1 MINFKNIILNT
12 DSYKTS
18 HYKQYPPKTEAVSS
32 YIEARGGAYDST
44 LFFGLQVFLEDY
56 LSKPI
61 TLKDIDEAQEILTAH
76 GVPFYR
82 EGWEYILNTHN
93 GMLPVEIEAVA
104 EGTVVPIHNALVQL
118 VNTDPKCY
126 WLTSYLE
133 TALLRAVWYP
143 TTVATISFQ
152 IKQIIKNALDI
163 SCEKPEQEIY
173 FKLHDFGA
181 RGVSSHE
188 SAMIGGLAHLV
199 NFRGTDT
206 IISLLSARNY
216 YQETIAGFSIPAAE
230 HSTMTAWGQEHETE
244 AFANMIDQ
252 FGGPGKLFA
261 VVSDSYDIYNAVSNV
276 WGKALKDKVV
286 NNGGTL
292 VIRPD
297 SGEPTVVVLNVLN
310 ALLKAFGYQTNE
322 KGYKVLP
329 RCVRVIQGD
338 GVNPKSIKA
347 ILDLMLEQKISAENI
362 AFGMGGAL
370 LQQMNRDTCMFAM
383 KANAVKINGLWR
395 DIWKNPVTD
404 SGKVSKRGRL
414 KLIKKE
420 TGGGVHEFTTVP
432 REEASGENILIPVY
446 RDGRILKK
454 WTLDEIRKRSEQ
466 YLK

>member
-32 YIEARGGAYDST
+32 YIEARGGNYERT

-56 LSKPI
+56 LSRPI
-61 TLKDIDEAQEILTAH
+61 TLKDIDEAQEMLTAH

-152 IKQIIKNALDI
+152 IKQIIKDALDI
-163 SCEKPEQEIY
+163 SCETPGSEIY

-181 RGVSSHE
+181 RGVSSLE

-206 IISLLSARNY
+206 IVSLLSARNY
-216 YQETIAGFSIPAAE
+216 YQETIAGFSIPASE

-252 FGGPGKLFA
+252 FGGPGKLVA

-276 WGKALKDKVV
+276 WGKTLKEKVI
-286 NNGGTL
+286 NSGGTL

-310 ALLKAFGYQTNE
+310 MLLKAFGYETNK
-322 KGYKVLP
+322 KGFKVLP

-404 SGKVSKRGRL
+404 SVKVSKRGRL
-414 KLIKKE
+414 KLVKKE
-420 TGGGVHEFTTVP
+420 TAPGIYEFATVA
-432 REEASGENILIPVY
+432 REDAAGDNMLIPVY
-446 RDGRILKK
+446 RNGRILKK

>member
-18 HYKQYPPKTEAVSS
+18 HYKQYPQKTEAVSS
-32 YIEARGGAYDST
+32 YIEARGGDHERT

-56 LSKPI
+56 LSQPI

-104 EGTVVPIHNALVQL
+104 EGSVVPIHNALVQL

-152 IKQIIKNALDI
+152 IKQIIKDALDI
-163 SCEKPEQEIY
+163 SCETPGSEIY

-181 RGVSSHE
+181 RGVSSLE

-206 IISLLSARNY
+206 IVSLLSARNY
-216 YQETIAGFSIPAAE
+216 YQETIAGFSIPASE

-252 FGGPGKLFA
+252 FGGPGK
-261 VVSDSYDIYNAVSNV
+261 Y
-276 WGKALKDKVV
+276 
-286 NNGGTL
+286 
-292 VIRPD
+292 
-297 SGEPTVVVLNVLN
+297 PTVMTFITPYRTYGVK
-310 ALLKAFGYQTNE
+310 LLK
-322 KGYKVLP
+322 
-329 RCVRVIQGD
+329 
-338 GVNPKSIKA
+338 IK
-347 ILDLMLEQKISAENI
+347 L
-362 AFGMGGAL
+362 
-370 LQQMNRDTCMFAM
+370 
-383 KANAVKINGLWR
+383 
-395 DIWKNPVTD
+395 
-404 SGKVSKRGRL
+404 
-414 KLIKKE
+414 
-420 TGGGVHEFTTVP
+420 
-432 REEASGENILIPVY
+432 
-446 RDGRILKK
+446 
-454 WTLDEIRKRSEQ
+454 
-466 YLK
+466 